1 VAIFSL
7 AGETDHPLLRF
18 TGTLFGRPATFLVDS
33 GATNDFVAIS
43 FVQQHALPLLPNGR
57 TVRAFDGTVSSS
69 AGELRAP
76 LLLSSDMGSLP
87 DSRVIRPFTAVQ
99 LKGEDAILGQPWLRS
114 INPQICWA
122 TGAVHVKRPASS
134 SAKLGQRPELTYHLL
149 PAPAT
154 MTHSAPALG
163 LDLIESICTLYSES
177 NQKNNPTTDG
187 RLAQLLTAT
196 VNDRAAPPSKGPP
209 PQPTSQLDTLR
220 ESMFKEYTDVFP
232 DSLPDGLPPSRAID
246 HKIELKPGSAP
257 PTRANIRYSRADDA
271 GIAAYVEENLKK
283 GFIRASQSSYAAIP
297 FQVSKKGTDERRT
310 VVDFRALNQQTVKS
324 KYPLPRMD
332 VLFDRL
338 QGATYFSK
346 LDLRTGFHQIRIAA
360 EDTHKTAFRTSKGLY
375 EYLVLAMGLCNAP
388 GTFMQLMNDTF
399 TDMLNKSVLVFLDDI
414 IIFSNSLEEHQQHLR
429 AVLKRLRREKLY
441 AKKSKCALFQQE
453 VEFLGHYVGVN
464 GLRIMEDKL
473 QAVTDWP
480 TPRNVREVRAFLG
493 LAGFYRRFIRDF
505 SRIALPLTALTR
517 TVTGS
522 GFVWGTPQQLAFI
535 ELKQALQ
542 SAPILILPNPE
553 LPYVMHTDASG
564 FAVGGVLQQDQ
575 GKGLQPI
582 AFLSKKMSDAETRYP
597 VHEQELLA
605 IVTGLATW
613 RHYLVGAELRV
624 FTDHKSLIHF
634 QTQPMLS
641 GRQTRWLE
649 TLSLFDFT
657 IVYVKGTS
665 NVVADAFSRRADLS
679 ADSTPLDR
687 PAAFV
692 DPQFQSLRPVSTCAQ
707 LMECVALTEASTA
720 AELSVARLALAARQ
734 SEILRAREREHNRAA
749 AQNCSEPS
757 PDLPVPNQAGIRVMP
772 TQRCTAS
779 TKTGG
784 HCRALTRRGQ
794 YCWNHLRTI
803 DGLRIKASSI
813 PGAGLGLFAEK
824 DFPALS
830 HLTRYTGDYRRTQDG
845 RIGGYYFLQ
854 LTNAKSIDAA
864 RTNTDS
870 GRWANDSR
878 ASPFEPNSELVTH
891 PATGSGRLRA
901 TRNIKKGEE
910 IFVAY
915 GPRYWASVEGLGY
928 GRKRGRRASDDPE
941 AVNLLLS
948 VLTSFHSPL
957 AREVSTAVEANPQWA
972 RELVAAHKG
981 DDRLQPANGHFYLE
995 ERLCI
1000 PPDAALRTRLI
1011 RECHD
1016 ASVSGHLG
1024 KDKTSEQLQRRFYW
1038 KGMHEEVR
1046 KYVLSC
1052 DACQRNKPA
1061 QQLPLGLLQPLPIPP
1076 RAFHTWTM
1084 DLITGLPRSKLG
1096 HDAITVFVC
1105 KASKLVHFAACVTAI
1120 SAPQLARLFADN
1132 VVRLHGLPETII
1144 SDRDPRFTA
1153 TFWRSFWASLGTSLT
1168 MSTAYHP
1175 QTDGQTENSNKTL
1188 ETILRSVV
1196 NFEQNDW
1203 DLHLT
1208 AAELAVNNSK
1218 NATTGYT
1225 PFFLAYGREVRM
1237 PLDAAISPLFGANS
1251 NAAATAALSR
1261 WEEALEHARRN
1272 SKAAQASQARYADQ
1286 HRRNIFLK
1294 VGDRVLLSTKHL
1306 RLVGDAH
1313 RTPKLA
1319 SRFIGPYPI
1328 KRVVNVNAYELDLP
1342 PSLRIHP
1349 VINVSQL
1356 KPYRD
1361 GSGDFPHRPPPND
1374 RPAPEAPD
1382 AFGQPSWVVERILD
1396 KRPHRGG
1403 AQYLV
1408 LWKGYPQE
1416 EASWEPA
1423 SALSSAPDAV
1433 RDYESSVQEAP
1444 REQRRRGPQKRKP
1457 QQASR

>member
-1 VAIFSL
+1 MAIFSL

-18 TGTLFGRPATFLVDS
+18 AGTLFGRPATFLVDS
-33 GATNDFVAIS
+33 GATNDFVSTS
-43 FVQQHALPLLPNGR
+43 FVKQHALLLVPNGR

-69 AGELRAP
+69 AGELRAS
-76 LLLSSDMGSLP
+76 LVLSSDLGLLP
-87 DSRVIRPFTAVQ
+87 DSRVTRPFTAVQ

-114 INPQICWA
+114 INPTICWA
-122 TGAVHVKRPASS
+122 TGDVRITRRPSS
-134 SAKLGQRPELTYHLL
+134 SPSDPELTYSLS
-149 PAPAT
+149 PAPAQLPST
-154 MTHSAPALG
+154 GAGHKA
-163 LDLIESICTLYSES
+163 LDLIESLCALYSES
-177 NQKNNPTTDG
+177 NQRNNPTTDG
-187 RLAQLLTAT
+187 RLAQLLAAT
-196 VNDRAAPPSKGPP
+196 VPKGPP
-209 PQPTSQLDTLR
+209 PSPQLDALR
-220 ESMFKEYTDVFP
+220 AAFFKEYADVFP
-232 DSLPDGLPPSRAID
+232 DALPDGLPPARSID
-246 HKIELKPGSAP
+246 HKIELKPGSTP
-257 PTRANIRYSRADDA
+257 PNRTGIRYSRADDE

-283 GFIRASQSSYAAIP
+283 GFIRPSQSSYAAMP

-310 VVDFRALNQQTVKS
+310 VVDFRGLNEQTVKS

-332 VLFDRL
+332 ELFDRL
-338 QGATYFSK
+338 QGAIYFTK

-360 EDTHKTAFRTSKGLY
+360 ADIFKTAFRTSKGLY

-388 GTFMQLMNDTF
+388 GTFMQLMNETF
-399 TDMLNKSVLVFLDDI
+399 ADMLNKFVLVFLDDI
-414 IIFSNSLEEHQQHLR
+414 IIFSSSLEEHEKHLR
-429 AVLKRLRREKLY
+429 AVLDRLRKEKLY
-441 AKKSKCALFQQE
+441 AKKSKCALLQQE

-480 TPRNVREVRAFLG
+480 TPRNVRDVRAFLG

-522 GFVWGTPQQLAFI
+522 GFAWGAQQQSAFV

-564 FAVGGVLQQDQ
+564 FAIGGVLQQDQ

-582 AFLSKKMSDAETRYP
+582 AFLSKKMSEAETRYP

-613 RHYLVGAELRV
+613 RHYLIGAELRV
-624 FTDHKSLIHF
+624 LTDHKSLIHF

-657 IVYVKGTS
+657 IVYVKGKS
-665 NVVADAFSRRADLS
+665 NVVADAFSRRPDLS
-679 ADSTPLDR
+679 ADSSAPPAR
-687 PAAFV
+687 PAAVV
-692 DPQFQSLRPVSTCAQ
+692 DPQASAPRPVTTCAQ
-707 LMECVALTEASTA
+707 LMECVCFTESTTEAELNAAQSAHARRIADIQRVRQREKNKAA
-720 AELSVARLALAARQ
+720 AERCV
-734 SEILRAREREHNRAA
+734 
-749 AQNCSEPS
+749 EPDRS
-757 PDLPVPNQAGIRVMP
+757 DPNLPAPNKEGVRVMP
-772 TQRCTAS
+772 SQRCTAA
-779 TKTGG
+779 TKKGG
-784 HCRALTRRGQ
+784 HCKALTRRGQ
-794 YCWNHLRTI
+794 YCWNHLRSV

-813 PGAGLGLFAEK
+813 PGAGLGLFAER
-824 DFPALS
+824 DFPFKS
-830 HLTRYTGDYRRTQDG
+830 NITRYTGDYRRTQDG

-854 LTNAKSIDAA
+854 LTNDKSIDAA

-870 GRWANDSR
+870 GRWANDARPARSGIDNNAR
-878 ASPFEPNSELVTH
+878 LVTH
-891 PATGSGRLRA
+891 PATGAGRLEANRLI
-901 TRNIKKGEE
+901 RKGEE
-910 IFVAY
+910 IFASY
-915 GPRYWASVEGLGY
+915 GPGYWVSVERPRQGH
-928 GRKRGRRASDDPE
+928 RKRGKRAAESAAPD
-941 AVNLLLS
+941 ASINLLLS
-948 VLTSFHSPL
+948 IITSFHSPL
-957 AREVSTAVEANPQWA
+957 AREVSAAVEANPQWA
-972 RELVAAHKG
+972 RELVADHTG

-1000 PPDAALRTRLI
+1000 PPDVALRTRLI

-1052 DACQRNKPA
+1052 DACQRNKPT

-1196 NFEQNDW
+1196 NFEQTDW

-1225 PFFLAYGREVRM
+1225 PFFLAYGREARM
-1237 PLDAAISPLFGANS
+1237 PLDAAIAPLFGANS

-1286 HRRNIFLK
+1286 HRRNITLK

-1328 KRVVNVNAYELDLP
+1328 KRVINVNAYELDLP
-1342 PSLRIHP
+1342 PLLRIHP

-1416 EASWEPA
+1416 EATWEPA

>member
-18 TGTLFGRPATFLVDS
+18 TGTLCGRPATFLVDS

-43 FVQQHALPLLPNGR
+43 FVQQHSLTLLPNGR

-76 LLLSSDMGSLP
+76 LVLSSDTGPLP
-87 DSRVIRPFTAVQ
+87 DSRVTRPFTAVQ

-114 INPQICWA
+114 INPKICWA
-122 TGAVHVKRPASS
+122 TGDIRVTRRPSS
-134 SAKLGQRPELTYHLL
+134 SPSDPELTYSLS
-149 PAPAT
+149 PAPAQLPST
-154 MTHSAPALG
+154 GAGHKA
-163 LDLIESICTLYSES
+163 LDLIESLCALYSES
-177 NQKNNPTTDG
+177 DQKNNPTTDG
-187 RLAQLLTAT
+187 RLAQLLAAT
-196 VNDRAAPPSKGPP
+196 VDDQRAAAPPKEPP
-209 PQPTSQLDTLR
+209 PSPQLDALR
-220 ESMFKEYTDVFP
+220 EAFFKEYADVFP
-232 DSLPDGLPPSRAID
+232 DALPDGLPPARSID
-246 HKIELKPGSAP
+246 HKIELKPGSTP
-257 PTRANIRYSRADDA
+257 PNRTNIRYSRVDDA

-283 GFIRASQSSYAAIP
+283 GFIRPSQSSYAAIP

-310 VVDFRALNQQTVKS
+310 VVDFRGLNEQTVKS

-332 VLFDRL
+332 ELFDRL
-338 QGATYFSK
+338 QGAVYFTK

-360 EDTHKTAFRTSKGLY
+360 ADIFKTAFRTSKGLY

-388 GTFMQLMNDTF
+388 GTFMQLMNETF
-399 TDMLNKSVLVFLDDI
+399 ADMLNKFVLVFLDDI
-414 IIFSNSLEEHQQHLR
+414 IIFSSSLEEHEKHLR
-429 AVLKRLRREKLY
+429 AVLDRLRKEKLY

-522 GFVWGTPQQLAFI
+522 GFGWGTQQQLAFV

-624 FTDHKSLIHF
+624 LTDHKSLIHF

-649 TLSLFDFT
+649 ILSLFDFT
-657 IVYVKGTS
+657 IVYVKGRS

-679 ADSTPLDR
+679 ADSTPPDR

-692 DPQFQSLRPVSTCAQ
+692 DPQSQSLRSVSTCAQ
-707 LMECVALTEASTA
+707 LMECVAFTETSTA
-720 AELSVARLALAARQ
+720 AELSVARSAQAARQ
-734 SEILRAREREHNRAA
+734 AEILRAREREHNRTA
-749 AQNCSEPS
+749 AQSCSEPS
-757 PDLPVPNQAGIRVMP
+757 PDLPAPNQAGVRVMP

-794 YCWNHLRTI
+794 YCWNHLRAI
-803 DGLRIKASSI
+803 DGLRIKASSV

-824 DFPALS
+824 DFPTGS

-870 GRWANDSR
+870 GRWANDAR
-878 ASPFEPNSELVTH
+878 GSPFEPNSELVTH

-910 IFVAY
+910 IFVSY

-957 AREVSTAVEANPQWA
+957 AREVSAAVEAHPKWA
-972 RELVAAHKG
+972 LELVADHKG

-1046 KYVLSC
+1046 KYVVSC

-1076 RAFHTWTM
+1076 RAFHTWSM

-1096 HDAITVFVC
+1096 HDAVTVFVC
-1105 KASKLVHFAACVTAI
+1105 KATKLVHFTACLTAI
-1120 SAPQLARLFADN
+1120 SAPQLARLFTDN
-1132 VVRLHGLPETII
+1132 IVRLHGLPETII

-1153 TFWRSFWASLGTSLT
+1153 TFWSSFWSSLGTSLT

-1196 NFEQNDW
+1196 NFEQTDW

-1225 PFFLAYGREVRM
+1225 PFFLAYGREARM
-1237 PLDAAISPLFGANS
+1237 PLDAAIAPLFGANS
-1251 NAAATAALSR
+1251 NAAAISALSR

-1272 SKAAQASQARYADQ
+1272 IKAAQASQARYADQ
-1286 HRRNIFLK
+1286 HRRNILLR

-1328 KRVVNVNAYELDLP
+1328 KRVINVNAYELDLP

-1396 KRPHRGG
+1396 KRPYRGG
-1403 AQYLV
+1403 VQYLV
-1408 LWKGYPQE
+1408 LWKGYPPE

-1423 SALSSAPDAV
+1423 TSLSSAPDAL
-1433 RDYESSVQEAP
+1433 RDYELSVQEAP
-1444 REQRRRGPQKRKP
+1444 REQRRRGPQKRQP
-1457 QQASR
+1457 QQARR